1 MVSHSS
7 THASVSCGVVS
18 TFLSALLA
26 AAVQVVLQLD
36 AHLPLVGL
44 VSDVGVLQQLI
55 GGRPLRVVLH
65 QTALDEAEELLRPVK
80 HSRAS
85 LQP

>member
-1 MVSHSS
+1 M
-7 THASVSCGVVS
+7 VS

>member
-1 MVSHSS
+1 M
-7 THASVSCGVVS
+7 VS

-65 QTALDEAEELLRPVK
+65 QTALDEAEELLRPCEAQQSESSALIF
-80 HSRAS
+80 HPP
-85 LQP
+85 Q